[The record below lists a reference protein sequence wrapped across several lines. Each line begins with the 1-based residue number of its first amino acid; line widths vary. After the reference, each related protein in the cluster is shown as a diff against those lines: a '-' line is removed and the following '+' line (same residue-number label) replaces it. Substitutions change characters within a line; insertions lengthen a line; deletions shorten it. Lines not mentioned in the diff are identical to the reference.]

1 MSAERDP
8 LLSDAYLARFTGIVT
23 DLFCVF
29 DAGGIIDHASFGEPT
44 PAGHRHR
51 TVFRRRLR
59 SRLP

>member
-1 MSAERDP
+1 MIAVGGLQAD
-8 LLSDAYLARFTGIVT
+8 
-23 DLFCVF
+23 FCVF
-29 DAGGIIDHASFGEPT
+29 DAGSIIDHASFAEPT